1 MDQEDS
7 LDFKALRAKFQDEEL
22 LLTQHKIRPALPD
35 KPKVE
40 PLPQSPTHHLPAG
53 ARPSLLTSISQSM
66 DGKTNLAPRV
76 VFKNEMK
83 ESKNPLIQATSK
95 GNDNK
100 EGKLK
105 FGKDKTKGSKERL
118 DGDSSYLKPKKD
130 KKLPAPPKVSTAEL
144 VPATPPPKATAS
156 KKMGFLNLK
165 KSLKRDSLN
174 ITTDPILD
182 TPSSDIPGT
191 APLIPVT
198 SDFGDRSPEPKI
210 SAPKAILTNF
220 PTSPDSSTTMETAPP
235 FIIPASPD
243 FTQVPAVIPDVP
255 APAVLDSETPL
266 EIETPATSL
275 SRPDIPPSVVL
286 TPAASHSTSAPAPA
300 PRVLAAEAAT
310 EAVNIAAVETPPPVT
325 DPPSILASPKTG
337 RTISPL
343 SALVRAED
351 MNPGKRSPADQ
362 RIFNAL
368 EKARKKIGS
377 PLTNHSTSYSTTP
390 PPEELPPPESPT
402 HSLPQ
407 LPPID
412 YEDRAG
418 KAQRPKAKQVNGID
432 HRQASPVLEGISEE
446 GSAAP
451 PERFVVPPPPPRMV
465 LPHPEALGPAPEKPA
480 RPPYVNLS
488 EFIPPPPEE
497 DDDIAV
503 PLEFSDTDTT
513 DVPEFDDVPSA
524 AHSPELPVSEWGNG
538 EYTGPHTVDGHNL
551 PEFSSNG
558 ITAPGAEVHAVPAL
572 GDEYQDDPQA
582 VAGLEAAEAANGIS
596 VSTENNYEDV
606 LTSATKKKGK
616 SEGGKK
622 RKGPPKNP
630 YAVAAQAANE
640 EKSKTGRFGK
650 SDKKVVAEGPD
661 EKELKKKEK
670 QRLEKEKKELK
681 ERQER
686 EKKEQ
691 KEREKKE
698 NEMRKKFKITGQ
710 EDAMYQATV
719 TVTTKGRKDDL
730 LVGSGDVISIIRTTN
745 CPKGKWL
752 ARDSGNNYGY
762 IAVDHVELDIKEML
776 ELGKRAANTHKTS
789 SNVTEGQ
796 VTSTGRRASN
806 HYPLSAESFT
816 DDSEEWTGDED
827 DNLSPVQQPADPF
840 APAGHTRTL
849 SMPDIG
855 NKDLNIVHQH
865 SQSDLSAD
873 GPHVQA
879 RHEALQKLATFFH
892 SPKPVEP
899 ASSNNEPET
908 SSIPGPVLAEEE
920 TDHVSEVNET
930 EETDFDLPEMLIL
943 PPPDLYADMTME

>member
-432 HRQASPVLEGISEE
+432 H
-446 GSAAP
+446 
-451 PERFVVPPPPPRMV
+451 
-465 LPHPEALGPAPEKPA
+465 
-480 RPPYVNLS
+480 N
-488 EFIPPPPEE
+488 
-497 DDDIAV
+497 IAV